1 MEPKTRIGISA
12 SVDVLPSWLEHGV
25 LQIELKTNNI
35 DLLLEDPPAVPAS
48 WFPSM
53 SHPNVHWIPVR
64 NHVRC
69 KWWDSRR
76 KKWRIESDH
85 VKLEPHMSVEE
96 KQSMVFKA
104 AAALEQF
111 FKVRHNVENNMPL
124 RRSAESAHVGGRNTR
139 RKLVESG

>member
-1 MEPKTRIGISA
+1 MGVSA
-12 SVDVLPSWLEHGV
+12 SVDVLSSYLQHGV
-25 LQIELKTNNI
+25 LQLELTNTNI
-35 DLLLEDPPAVPAS
+35 DLLLEDPPAVPAP
-48 WFPSM
+48 WLPSM
-53 SHPNVHWIPVR
+53 SHPNVHWVAVR

-76 KKWRIESDH
+76 KKWRTESDH

-96 KQSMVFKA
+96 KQSMVFRA

-139 RKLVESG
+139 RKLAESR

>member
-1 MEPKTRIGISA
+1 MSA

-25 LQIELKTNNI
+25 LQLELTTNNI

-48 WFPSM
+48 WVPSM

-76 KKWRIESDH
+76 KKWRTESDH
-85 VKLEPHMSVEE
+85 VKFEPHMSVEE
-96 KQSMVFKA
+96 KQSMVSYA

-111 FKVRHNVENNMPL
+111 FKDHHHIENSMPPEH
-124 RRSAESAHVGGRNTR
+124 SAESTHVGGPNTR
-139 RKLVESG
+139 RRLAESG